1 MDLSHIYGMIGP
13 AGVALLVLGVA
24 AAYLCLWSFIYLAHA
39 GRQFRRRMHEY
50 ESGRSPFLAGMQVS
64 NPLIAVVHE
73 VVFRHSGHSD
83 DMRAEVSYLFLKHL
97 RFVHNTLV
105 WLKFIVAVA
114 PLLGLLGTVL
124 GMVSVFHT
132 MASEAAPDATA
143 LAGGIS
149 QALLTTVMGLV
160 IAIPVLGAY
169 YFLALQMKEYRI
181 GAVEYSYRLLKQCA
195 KGAVKAEGAGMA
207 PQLEE

>member
-1 MDLSHIYGMIGP
+1 MVIDHIYSLIGP

-24 AAYLCLWSFIYLAHA
+24 AVYLSLWSFIYLARV
-39 GRQFRRRMHEY
+39 GRQFRRGMRDY
-50 ESGRSPFLAGMQVS
+50 ENGTDSFIAEMEVS

-73 VVFRHSGHSD
+73 VVFRHSEHSN
-83 DMRAEVSYLFLKHL
+83 DMRAEVAYLFLKHL
-97 RFVHNTLV
+97 RFLNNTLV
-105 WLKFIVAVA
+105 WLRFIVAVA

-132 MASEAAPDATA
+132 MAFESSPDATA

-160 IAIPVLGAY
+160 IAIPVLGVY
-169 YFLALQMKEYRI
+169 YFMTLQVKEYRI
-181 GAVEYSYRLLKQCA
+181 GAIEHSYRLLKKSGRA
-195 KGAVKAEGAGMA
+195 AGHSCGGHA
-207 PQLEE
+207 CPVNV